1 MVWRARETLRGA
13 IRCVILLQARP
24 THQKGVYLRAR
35 GSAPTM
41 TSGKAQTDGSQ
52 SDSEMGKTE
61 GIYLSV
67 VIPAYNESSRL
78 PESLKKV
85 IEFLETKEYAY
96 EVIVVDDG
104 SADDT
109 APLAEKFADDTELHN
124 PKSSLR
130 IIRNPHR
137 GKGYAVR
144 TGMLASQG
152 TYILYSDADFSAP
165 IEEVDKL
172 LRYLEGKY
180 DIAIGSREGKG
191 ATRVDEPFY
200 RHLMG
205 RVFNTFV
212 KLVALPQFSDT
223 QCGFKAFR
231 KKASDTLFRS
241 LSLYGDNS
249 PDVQGAM
256 VTGFDVEVLYLALK
270 WGYKV
275 KEVPVRWFYSKGA
288 NVNPLKDSYRMLK
301 DIAKVRMNDLRGV
314 YKKGPAKVS

>member
-1 MVWRARETLRGA
+1 
-13 IRCVILLQARP
+13 
-24 THQKGVYLRAR
+24 
-35 GSAPTM
+35 M
-41 TSGKAQTDGSQ
+41 TSAQPQTDNQPPTTDGPQ
-52 SDSEMGKTE
+52 PDGL
-61 GIYLSV
+61 YLSV
-67 VIPAYNESSRL
+67 VIPAYNELTRL
-78 PESLKKV
+78 PASLSKV
-85 IEFLETKEYAY
+85 IDYLEGRSYSY

-104 SADDT
+104 SDDDT
-109 APLAEKFADDTELHN
+109 AQLAEQFAADTTLRSEQ
-124 PKSSLR
+124 SAIR

-144 TGMLASQG
+144 TGMLAASG
-152 TYILYSDADFSAP
+152 SYILYSDADFSAP
-165 IEEVDKL
+165 IEEVEKL
-172 LRYLEGKY
+172 LKYLEGKY
-180 DIAIGSREGKG
+180 DIAMGSREGKG
-191 ATRVDEPFY
+191 SVRYDEPFY

-231 KKASDTLFRS
+231 RDAAHLLFKAVH
-241 LSLYGDNS
+241 LYGDNT

-288 NVNPLKDSYRMLK
+288 NVNPIKDSYRMLK
-301 DIAKVRMNDLRGV
+301 DIAKVRMNDLRGL
-314 YKKGPAKVS
+314 YKRKPASTGQR

>member
-1 MVWRARETLRGA
+1 
-13 IRCVILLQARP
+13 
-24 THQKGVYLRAR
+24 
-35 GSAPTM
+35 M
-41 TSGKAQTDGSQ
+41 TSGQAPKNSSQ
-52 SDSEMGKTE
+52 SNANSITSGS
-61 GIYLSV
+61 IYLSV

-85 IEFLETKEYAY
+85 IAYLETKDYAY

-109 APLAEKFADDTELHN
+109 APLAEQYAEDTKLRN
-124 PKSSLR
+124 PDSKLR

-144 TGMLASQG
+144 TGMLEAKG

-191 ATRVDEPFY
+191 AARYDEPFY

-231 KKASDTLFRS
+231 KKASDVLFRS
-241 LSLYGDNS
+241 LNLYGENS
-249 PDVQGAM
+249 PEVQGAM

-301 DIAKVRMNDLRGV
+301 DIAKVRMNDFRGV
-314 YKKGPAKVS
+314 YKKGPAKR